1 MHSNFCSYMVATF
14 LLVCSCLETGCAQ
27 DGEGAYGGNIYYYY
41 TPENLTFD
49 DAQTHCQSYTNGGL
63 AELSTEDI
71 KTFVNSL
78 ITGNHRMWIGSK
90 KLSNT
95 FTWIYSLTDTPDSS
109 VKGAGNGKDCV
120 YYRNSGEWKAA
131 RCTDKYGAICARPGN
146 VTSSAPGTDVT
157 GISRLVRYLHRM
169 RRNPENMVKGQLKRS
184 TTVPTFLES
193 TTKLTGI
200 STPCSG
206 QCENPQVPATTDRP
220 SDVSPRSTSVP
231 VVTDPPPEV
240 EGNVSHVVDLTL
252 DTSYF
257 KSPVFVTGLE
267 KWLASNDEIPDDL
280 NEEQKLEYAK
290 EFFDVCNNVFEVDLL
305 ALGETD
311 AASIFADACSHLAQD
326 LTSDL
331 NIGES
336 VNISTAHVDVYA
348 SVQKGSNF
356 TGYVQVIEDND
367 DVNDSDDESDAVQVV
382 IIPPDGVSG
391 LHLSEEDTIGV
402 SVVVYKRGHF
412 IVDHHNQSTDTSHR
426 PAGPVVSITVAVND
440 NVTSVPVEF
449 ILENDI
455 SHLLPADQSD
465 YELGNVSCNFWDS
478 TVEGEGEWN
487 DYGCEVVNAT
497 RGFTQ
502 CACNHTTHFGV
513 LLQVW
518 PVETPAKDELALNLI
533 TYIGSGISIAC
544 LLLTILILNMLTS
557 LTSDRVKIHKNLVT
571 ALTIAQGL
579 FLSLD
584 AASRHKISC
593 KAIAICLH
601 YFYLSVFCWS
611 LLEGVN
617 LYIQIVQVF
626 STGKSLKYRHYL
638 LLGWGTPIPIV
649 VISAWTKWKIYGVE
663 GQCWLTIE
671 DGLIWSFAAPV
682 IVVISVNLIVLIM
695 VVRVIVKSASA
706 HKKDNYDHIK
716 AGVKGA
722 LILVPILGLGWVF
735 GFLSLGRATLV
746 FTYLFVVIVAL
757 QGVLIFLLYCAFN
770 SEVRA
775 ALRRKDEKRKL
786 RRGDGLSSVPT
797 PSSGNSTQSNDTST
811 TFASKLIDKIK
822 RRRSSTTAARNTP
835 IDRIELVDRSDS
847 PYSTREVILHSR
859 KTGSIDSGYSQNLV
873 HTPNY
878 IPADSTVS
886 IRTEVAADEFI
897 PPNTPTYDHSTMRIK

>member
-1 MHSNFCSYMVATF
+1 MATDVIASVATF
-14 LLVCSCLETGCAQ
+14 LLVCSRLETGCAQ
-27 DGEGAYGGNIYYYY
+27 DGEGAHGGNIYYYY
-41 TPENLTFD
+41 TLENWNFD

-63 AELSTEDI
+63 AELSTADI
-71 KTFVNSL
+71 KTFVINL
-78 ITGNHRMWIGSK
+78 ITGSHNMWIGSK
-90 KLSNT
+90 RLSNT
-95 FTWIYSLTDTPDSS
+95 FTWIHSFTDTPDSS
-109 VKGAGNGKDCV
+109 VIGGGNGKDCV
-120 YYRNSGEWKAA
+120 YYRNSGQWKAA
-131 RCTDKYGAICARPGN
+131 RCTDKYGAICSRPDN

-157 GISRLVRYLHRM
+157 GKSRLLRYLHRM
-169 RRNPENMVKGQLKRS
+169 RRKTVHGPLKRS
-184 TTVPTFLES
+184 TTVPTFFTNPTRKS
-193 TTKLTGI
+193 IGI

-206 QCENPQVPATTDRP
+206 QCENPQVPATTDRL

-231 VVTDPPPEV
+231 VVTDSPPEV

-391 LHLSEEDTIGV
+391 LHLTEEDTIGV

-449 ILENDI
+449 ILENHI

-518 PVETPAKDELALNLI
+518 PVETSAKDELALNLI

-557 LTSDRVKIHKNLVT
+557 LKSDRVKIHKNLVT

-663 GQCWLTIE
+663 GQCWLTIQ

-695 VVRVIVKSASA
+695 VVRVIVKSASV

-735 GFLSLGRATLV
+735 GFLSLGRATLI
-746 FTYLFVVIVAL
+746 FTYLFVIIVAL

-835 IDRIELVDRSDS
+835 IDKIELMDRSDS
-847 PYSTREVILHSR
+847 PYSTREVVLHSR

-886 IRTEVAADEFI
+886 IRTEVVADEFI
-897 PPNTPTYDHSTMRIK
+897 PPNTPTYDHPTMRIE

>member
-157 GISRLVRYLHRM
+157 V
-169 RRNPENMVKGQLKRS
+169 
-184 TTVPTFLES
+184 
-193 TTKLTGI
+193 